1 MSLRTTARGPSP
13 SPLRTCLL
21 AVLLLLATACGPVLD
36 GSGGHGSDGPDTE
49 VPSIADVTPIAD
61 PRSWRGEVDINLPE
75 PDIRPVEE
83 DPVPRLPASVTDA
96 QGTEV
101 RVTNVDRIL
110 ALDIYGTLSQTVFEL
125 GLGDRIVGRDV
136 SSAYD
141 EIEDRPLVTQNGHE
155 LNAEAILEL
164 DPTVLV
170 TDTSLGPWDVVLQ
183 VREAGI
189 PVVVVDNER
198 NLDNLAPLTQQVADA
213 LGVPTQG
220 KALGQRIVKEAAAV
234 RAEIARVAPAD
245 VTGKLRMIF
254 LYVRGQANVYYMFG
268 RGSGADAL
276 ITAAGGYDVSS
287 EIGWEGMK
295 PVNDEGL
302 IKAQPDAILMM
313 NKGLESVGGIEGLLD
328 QFPALAQTPAGENKR
343 VIAMDDAQVLSYG
356 PRTADVLNAL
366 AVALYAPDSLPQRD
380 AR

>member
-1 MSLRTTARGPSP
+1 MVPRSRPRRAADT
-13 SPLRTCLL
+13 L
-21 AVLLLLATACGPVLD
+21 ALVLLATALTGCGPVLD
-36 GSGGHGSDGPDTE
+36 GSGNGHGDDGPVTE
-49 VPSIADVTPIAD
+49 VPSIADVTPLAD
-61 PRSWRGEVDINLPE
+61 PRSWQGEVDINLPE

-83 DPVPRLPASVTDA
+83 DPAPQLPARVTDV
-96 QGTEV
+96 QGTRVEV
-101 RVTNVDRIL
+101 TDVSRIL
-110 ALDIYGTLSQTVFEL
+110 ALDVYGTLSQTVFEL
-125 GLGDRIVGRDV
+125 GLGDNVVGRDV
-136 SSAYD
+136 SSAYA
-141 EIEDRPLVTQNGHE
+141 EIDDRPLVTQNGHE

-164 DPTVLV
+164 DPTVLI

-189 PVVVVDNER
+189 PVVVVDAER

-213 LGVPTQG
+213 LGVPEQG
-220 KALGQRIVKEAAAV
+220 KVLGRRIVDEAAAV
-234 RAEIARVAPAD
+234 RAEIDRVAPSD
-245 VTGKLRMIF
+245 VTAKLRMVF

-287 EIGWEGMK
+287 EIGWNGMK

-313 NKGLESVGGIEGLLD
+313 DKGLASVGGIDGLLD
-328 QFPALAQTPAGENKR
+328 QFPALAQTPAGENQR
-343 VIAMDDAQVLSYG
+343 VITMDDAQVLSYG

-366 AVALYAPDSLPQRD
+366 AIALYAPDSLAAKD
-380 AR
+380 AS

>member
-1 MSLRTTARGPSP
+1 MSPHPRLRRAAAA
-13 SPLRTCLL
+13 L
-21 AVLLLLATACGPVLD
+21 ALLLTATACGPVLD
-36 GSGGHGSDGPDTE
+36 GAGGGHGGEGPDTA

-61 PRSWRGEVDINLPE
+61 PRSWKGEVDINLPE

-83 DPVPRLPASVTDA
+83 DPTPDLPATVTDA
-96 QGTEV
+96 QGTK
-101 RVTNVDRIL
+101 VTVTDVSRIL

-125 GLGDRIVGRDV
+125 GLGDNIVGRDV
-136 SSAYD
+136 SSAYA

-183 VREAGI
+183 VRDAGI
-189 PVVVVDNER
+189 PVVVVDAER
-198 NLDNLAPLTQQVADA
+198 NLDNLAPLTQEVADA
-213 LGVPTQG
+213 LGVPEQG
-220 KALGQRIVKEAAAV
+220 KALGKRIVDEAAAV

-245 VTGKLRMIF
+245 VTGKLRMVF

-287 EIGWEGMK
+287 EIGWDGMK

-313 NKGLESVGGIEGLLD
+313 TKGLDSVGGIDGLLD
-328 QFPALAQTPAGENKR
+328 QFPALAQTPAGENER
-343 VIAMDDAQVLSYG
+343 IIAMDDAQVLSYG

-366 AVALYAPDSLPQRD
+366 AVALYAPDSLPSGD
-380 AR
+380 GS